1 MVVTL
6 RLMNLQLVFALR
18 KVFVFSAKL
27 YFMMRHVTL
36 ILSLFLAF
44 SCATSTTKKERVT
57 KNQITTNSQIKTKSI
72 PIDLTVTE
80 TNQAIGEPVNI
91 QFKTSIEN
99 IPDSIR
105 MSINSMYWKT
115 LFPESTALQ
124 LIDAPFRLGKNNS
137 NLTFYW
143 GDTLQTSKTLAL
155 VFNSDIVPVNYT
167 YSVEKSYPHNTRSF
181 TQGLEFSEGF
191 LYEGTGQYGE
201 SKLFKL
207 DLDNGG
213 VVQSV
218 NLPDDVFG
226 EGITLI
232 NDKIYQLSWQ
242 NQVGFVYDKNTFD
255 LLFEFSYPTEGWGLT
270 NNGKELIMS
279 DGSEIIYFL
288 DTDYIQE
295 VRRIQVYDNL
305 GPVKN
310 LNELEYIKDEIFANV
325 YGSDYIVVIDPLS
338 GKVTKRID
346 LSNLL
351 NRKTLTHP
359 VDVLNGIAYNPDS
372 DQLIVTGKW
381 WPRFFH
387 ISLVKK

>member
-1 MVVTL
+1 
-6 RLMNLQLVFALR
+6 
-18 KVFVFSAKL
+18 
-27 YFMMRHVTL
+27 MMRLVILLLSFLL
-36 ILSLFLAF
+36 IF
-44 SCATSTTKKERVT
+44 SCATSTTKKEKAH
-57 KNQITTNSQIKTKSI
+57 KNQNLTNTQSKIRSI
-72 PIDLTVTE
+72 PVDLTVSE
-80 TNQAIGEPVNI
+80 TSQVIGEPVNVS
-91 QFKTSIEN
+91 FKTKLEAL
-99 IPDSIR
+99 PDSIR
-105 MSINSMYWKT
+105 MSINSIYWKT
-115 LFPESTALQ
+115 FFPETTALQ

-143 GDTLQTSKTLAL
+143 SDTLQASKTLTL
-155 VFNSDIVPVNYT
+155 VFNSDISPLNYT
-167 YSVEKSYPHNTRSF
+167 YKVEKSYPHDTRSF

-213 VVQSV
+213 VVQSI
-218 NLPDDVFG
+218 NLPDNVFG
-226 EGITLI
+226 EGITLMD
-232 NDKIYQLSWQ
+232 NKIYQLSWQ
-242 NQVGFVYDKNTFD
+242 NQVGFVYNKNTFE
-255 LLFEFSYPTEGWGLT
+255 LLYEFSYPTEGWGLT

-295 VRRIQVYDNL
+295 IRRIQVYDNQ

-310 LNELEYIKDEIFANV
+310 LNELEYIKGEIFANV
-325 YGSDYIVVIDPLS
+325 YGSDFIVAIDPVT

-351 NRKTLTHP
+351 NRKHLTQP

-387 ISLVKK
+387 ISLRKK

>member
-1 MVVTL
+1 
-6 RLMNLQLVFALR
+6 
-18 KVFVFSAKL
+18 
-27 YFMMRHVTL
+27 MMRLV
-36 ILSLFLAF
+36 ILLLGFLLVF
-44 SCATSTTKKERVT
+44 SCATSTTKKEKVYE
-57 KNQITTNSQIKTKSI
+57 NQALTNYQNKTTSITV
-72 PIDLTVTE
+72 DLTVTE
-80 TNQAIGEPVNI
+80 TSQVIGEPVNI

-105 MSINSMYWKT
+105 MSINSIYWKT
-115 LFPESTALQ
+115 LFPESTVLQ
-124 LIDAPFRLGKNNS
+124 LINTPFKLGKNNS
-137 NLTFYW
+137 NFTFYW
-143 GDTLQTSKTLAL
+143 GDSLQTSKTLAL
-155 VFNSDIVPVNYT
+155 VFNSDITPVNYS
-167 YSVEKSYPHNTRSF
+167 YKVEKSYPHNARSF

-213 VVQSV
+213 VVQSI

-226 EGITLI
+226 EGITLMK
-232 NDKIYQLSWQ
+232 NKIYQLSWQ

-255 LLFEFSYPTEGWGLT
+255 LLYEFSYPTEGWGLT

-295 VRRIQVYDNL
+295 IRRIQVYDNQ

-310 LNELEYIKDEIFANV
+310 LNELEYIKGEIFANV
-325 YGSDYIVVIDPLS
+325 YGSDFIVAVDPVT

-351 NRKTLTHP
+351 NKKHLSQP

-372 DQLIVTGKW
+372 EQLIVTGKW